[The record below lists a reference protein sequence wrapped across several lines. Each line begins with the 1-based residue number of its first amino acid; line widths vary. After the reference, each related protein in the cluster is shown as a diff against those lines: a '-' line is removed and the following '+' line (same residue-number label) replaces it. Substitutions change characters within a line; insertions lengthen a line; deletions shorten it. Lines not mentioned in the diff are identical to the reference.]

1 MSLSAIISKILLTQ
15 NRNRPKAFLFLI
27 IGIIFSLGTYGQ
39 FCIKSNII
47 LLPLATSTNSIF
59 EMIVGAIGF
68 LLLLLELL
76 LMIIVLI
83 GTIVWMLGYSDKQS
97 LKEFFIGK

>member
-1 MSLSAIISKILLTQ
+1 MVLSISKLFLTQ
-15 NRNRPKAFLFLI
+15 NKNRPKAFLFLI

-39 FCIKSNII
+39 FCIESNKII
-47 LLPLATSTNSIF
+47 LPLATSTNSIF
-59 EMIVGAIGF
+59 EMIVVVIGF
-68 LLLLLELL
+68 LLLFLELL

-83 GTIVWMLGYSDKQS
+83 GTIIWMVEYSDKQS